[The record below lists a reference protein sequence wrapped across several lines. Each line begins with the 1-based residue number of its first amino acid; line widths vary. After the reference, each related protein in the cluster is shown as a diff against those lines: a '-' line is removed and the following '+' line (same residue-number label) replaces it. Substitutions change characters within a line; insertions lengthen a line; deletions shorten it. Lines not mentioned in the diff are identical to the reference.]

1 MKLIVGLGNPGEIYK
16 ITRHNIGFMVIDH
29 YINDND
35 WKTKWNSLYYEKTIN
50 NEKVIFIKPLT
61 YMNLSG
67 NAVAEYVNFYKLNL
81 SDILII
87 QDDLDLKIGTYRLKN
102 NSSDGGHN
110 GIKSII
116 DKLGT
121 KNFTRLKIGISKD
134 IKGNTKEYVLGK
146 FSQEEMDTL
155 DKLFPL
161 FDEIITSFI
170 LNGIEK
176 TMNKYNGKRK

>member
-1 MKLIVGLGNPGEIYK
+1 MKLIVGLGNPGETYK

-121 KNFTRLKIGISKD
+121 KNFILAHLSHQNNTTELAKSTTIKTLNTIGADTENDLTIAVATQDNVLTK
-134 IKGNTKEYVLGK
+134 NT
-146 FSQEEMDTL
+146 F
-155 DKLFPL
+155 
-161 FDEIITSFI
+161 
-170 LNGIEK
+170 
-176 TMNKYNGKRK
+176 